1 MSVYISLVYTIKL
14 TVVLNRTTLLYLNFI
29 PYLHVI
35 VCLFYVFRI
44 HVILN
49 YLPLAGMY
57 NVVSTIYI
65 RTLFLETK

>member
-29 PYLHVI
+29 PYLHVT
-35 VCLFYVFRI
+35 VCLFYVFCI

-49 YLPLAGMY
+49 YLLLAGMY

-65 RTLFLETK
+65 